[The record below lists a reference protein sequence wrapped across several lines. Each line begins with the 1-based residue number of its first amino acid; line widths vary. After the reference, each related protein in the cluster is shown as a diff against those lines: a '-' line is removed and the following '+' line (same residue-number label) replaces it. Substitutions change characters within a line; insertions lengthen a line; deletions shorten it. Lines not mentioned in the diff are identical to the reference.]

1 MVKICEEGERKMKE
15 KNNGGKIFTIF
26 NVILLSVIAILALY
40 PFIYVLSASI
50 SNGEAVA
57 AGQVLL
63 FPKKINFNSYKKV
76 MEFRGLWVG
85 YANTIFYAVVGT
97 ATCMFFSVTG
107 AYALSKERLMGRK
120 FFTIMLTLTM
130 WFKAGTVPE
139 FLNFKSLGLYNTRA
153 VPIIGFAIVAFNV
166 IILKTYFESVPIS
179 LEESASIDGA
189 NDLKIL
195 TAIYLPLS
203 KAGLAT
209 VALFYAISKW
219 NGFFWSMILLRDE
232 NKVPLQVLLRKMII
246 EMNATSEFSDA
257 VEMVRLGYSVETVVY
272 ATIIVSIIPMVVLYP
287 FVQKYFTKGTMVG
300 AVKG

>member
-1 MVKICEEGERKMKE
+1 MKKSKGEL
-15 KNNGGKIFTIF
+15 IFSIV
-26 NVILLSVIAILALY
+26 NKLVLGIIALVTLY
-40 PFIYVLSASI
+40 PFVYVLSASI

-63 FPKKINFNSYKKV
+63 LPKNINFSAYGKV
-76 MEFRGLWVG
+76 MEFRGLWVAYG
-85 YANTIFYAVVGT
+85 NTIFYAVVGT

-107 AYALSKERLMGRK
+107 AYALSKHRLMGRK
-120 FFTIMLTLTM
+120 FFTIMVTLTM

-139 FLNFKSLGLYNTRA
+139 FLNFRSLGLYNTRA

-166 IILKTYFESVPIS
+166 IILKTYFESVPES

-189 NDLKIL
+189 NDLRIL
-195 TAIYLPLS
+195 ASIYLPLS

-257 VEMVRLGYSVETVVY
+257 VEMARLGYSVETVVY
-272 ATIIVSIIPMVVLYP
+272 ATIIISIIPMVVVYP